1 MPHVILITEVRTLQL
16 IKNQMKY
23 TRVFRGNQYVTKF
36 QVDGKRLSLMKRISN
51 RIKIT
56 LWRAA
61 KVCVIAWMV
70 VGGLLVGQHLTPANV
85 VYADKEVIKE
95 VEVNAPV
102 LERIAT
108 CESGGKHLG
117 KSGQV
122 IIKTNTNGTVDIGK
136 YQINSVW
143 FKKATEMG
151 LDLTKEKDNE
161 AMAKYIYANRGTGDW
176 SASSACWNK

>member
-1 MPHVILITEVRTLQL
+1 
-16 IKNQMKY
+16 MKY
-23 TRVFRGNQYVTKF
+23 TRVFNGNQYITKF
-36 QVDGKRLSLMKRISN
+36 KVGDKRIPLLRRITN
-51 RIKIT
+51 RIKLA
-56 LWRAA
+56 LWTGA
-61 KVCVIAWMV
+61 KICVIAWMV

-122 IIKTNTNGTVDIGK
+122 IIKSNTNGTVDIGK

-143 FKKATEMG
+143 FKKASEMG

-161 AMAKYIYANRGTGDW
+161 VMAKWIYANRGTSDW
-176 SASSACWNK
+176 SASAPCWNK